1 MRPFGRGER
10 GSMLNRTD
18 VRRECH
24 RATFG
29 KGEELQQKGAVRRLN
44 WEKKKEDGFD
54 VVQMD
59 ATVRG
64 SGENLY
70 EVKIKVDED
79 YREILE
85 YECECPAF
93 YSYSGMCKHCV
104 AVLLTYLEERSSA
117 KKMGSKTPAV
127 SGTGWQTPS
136 ARSDGRSTSFGFDL
150 LLERYVQRDRVNLMQ
165 RQILGSV
172 RLEPS
177 FSFYGESLKVT
188 FRIGNRRLYVVKNLG
203 DFVNAVAGSERVSYG
218 KELTFY
224 HHPEAFG
231 QEYRSLVNFLTF
243 TLLRGSSY
251 MGNYLSSIYKKELVV
266 SAELADG
273 FLETVP
279 GIPLREEGTDREW
292 SVEDGEPERLL
303 EIASEGSGAIVR
315 LKKIPMLT
323 GRQGMYFF
331 ADGKIFCVNRERT
344 EEIREFLLYM
354 AR

>member
-117 KKMGSKTPAV
+117 KKWAAKPRLSAEQAGRLRLHGRMGGVPALDSTCCWSGTC
-127 SGTGWQTPS
+127 SGTG
-136 ARSDGRSTSFGFDL
+136 
-150 LLERYVQRDRVNLMQ
+150 
-165 RQILGSV
+165 
-172 RLEPS
+172 
-177 FSFYGESLKVT
+177 
-188 FRIGNRRLYVVKNLG
+188 
-203 DFVNAVAGSERVSYG
+203 
-218 KELTFY
+218 
-224 HHPEAFG
+224 
-231 QEYRSLVNFLTF
+231 
-243 TLLRGSSY
+243 
-251 MGNYLSSIYKKELVV
+251 
-266 SAELADG
+266 
-273 FLETVP
+273 
-279 GIPLREEGTDREW
+279 
-292 SVEDGEPERLL
+292 
-303 EIASEGSGAIVR
+303 
-315 LKKIPMLT
+315 
-323 GRQGMYFF
+323 
-331 ADGKIFCVNRERT
+331 
-344 EEIREFLLYM
+344 
-354 AR
+354 

>member
-1 MRPFGRGER
+1 
-10 GSMLNRTD
+10 MLNRTD

-117 KKMGSKTPAV
+117 KKMGSKTPVV

-177 FSFYGESLKVT
+177 FSFYG
-188 FRIGNRRLYVVKNLG
+188 
-203 DFVNAVAGSERVSYG
+203 
-218 KELTFY
+218 
-224 HHPEAFG
+224 
-231 QEYRSLVNFLTF
+231 
-243 TLLRGSSY
+243 
-251 MGNYLSSIYKKELVV
+251 
-266 SAELADG
+266 
-273 FLETVP
+273 
-279 GIPLREEGTDREW
+279 
-292 SVEDGEPERLL
+292 
-303 EIASEGSGAIVR
+303 
-315 LKKIPMLT
+315 
-323 GRQGMYFF
+323 
-331 ADGKIFCVNRERT
+331 
-344 EEIREFLLYM
+344 
-354 AR
+354 